1 MDYSLNKRKM
11 SVGPLKGKE
20 VFVASAVCQ
29 KQRISFDQL
38 CERMAEDSTVGQ
50 ADVAAVFYKFRN
62 ILNRLCSQ
70 GYIVDG
76 GPLGTFRPTFSSKA
90 VEKEEDFKPSEC
102 ISKTQILFTPTPD
115 FRQLKNVEFFRVAK
129 QEKKKGKPSQISFFI
144 SMNLH
149 NTTPIKNQ
157 TTSLLTF
164 LQEGGL
170 FYCHTERKP
179 YLRLQI
185 KINLVFLH
193 RVSSETQD
201 IVGKRRSVMLASVRP
216 ET

>member
-20 VFVASAVCQ
+20 VFVASPVCQ

-50 ADVAAVFYKFRN
+50 ADVAAVFYKFRK
-62 ILNRLCSQ
+62 ILNQLCSQ

-90 VEKEEDFKPSEC
+90 VAKEEDFKPSEC
-102 ISKTQILFTPTPD
+102 ISKTQMIFTPTQD

-129 QEKKKGKPSQISFFI
+129 QEKAKAKPS
-144 SMNLH
+144 
-149 NTTPIKNQ
+149 
-157 TTSLLTF
+157 
-164 LQEGGL
+164 GGG
-170 FYCHTERKP
+170 
-179 YLRLQI
+179 
-185 KINLVFLH
+185 
-193 RVSSETQD
+193 SSSGDEE
-201 IVGKRRSVMLASVRP
+201 LP
-216 ET
+216 